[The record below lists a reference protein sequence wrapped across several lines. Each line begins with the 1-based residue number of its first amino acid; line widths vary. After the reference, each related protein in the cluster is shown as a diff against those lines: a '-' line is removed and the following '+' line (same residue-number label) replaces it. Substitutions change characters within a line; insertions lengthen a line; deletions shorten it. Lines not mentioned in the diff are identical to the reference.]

1 MAKIIRDSEDIIRE
15 LQPNNVDLKLKLSN
29 DVKTDLNNKV
39 GKTDYATNS
48 VGGVFKTNSSY
59 ATNVNNEGYLT
70 SATKT
75 MEQYTNSTTGLFIS
89 KGTLENVLNA
99 RIGDIDSVLDAIN
112 GENI

>member
-39 GKTDYATNS
+39 GKTDYATDS
-48 VGGVFKTNSSY
+48 VSGVIKTSDVYQTETSSGVLKSKTITY
-59 ATNVNNEGYLT
+59 STYQNADTNI
-70 SATKT
+70 
-75 MEQYTNSTTGLFIS
+75 FIS